1 MTMIHPLRA
10 PKISPNDDRLLV
22 VKFLAD
28 DGELVKTGREVVELE
43 GAKTVV
49 AVESPVSGI
58 FYPFQEVGTEVP
70 IGDIVGV
77 ITPTPMTRNEILATL
92 ASDRARQPEAPLLS
106 ATGSGVRFSKA
117 AAAWLDNNGY
127 EADRFAGHGLVTV
140 SRLQAILAGE
150 KEGRPDRG
158 LQGVVPSP
166 GRPGANQ
173 RVLLA
178 GAGPGAHQVLD
189 ILLRDC
195 ESEVIGLLD
204 DNPEKHAWVIRG
216 IPVLGPLEHMNGLAA
231 ENKADSVLCTTPTA
245 ISFRQKVAVMARAA
259 GLRLATAIHA
269 SAIISETASIAPG
282 SVIGALCYI
291 GPETILGE
299 NCFLSSR
306 TTFEHHNQIGSWVT
320 TGPNVATSGLVVV
333 GSGVRFGSGI
343 VVEPKVTIGDN
354 ATVASGSV
362 VTNDIPA
369 YAILKRGADG
379 KPILQPRKAKP

>member
-1 MTMIHPLRA
+1 MIHLLRT

-22 VKFLAD
+22 VRFLVE
-28 DGELVKTGREVVELE
+28 DGEQVKKGREIVELE

-49 AVESPVSGI
+49 AVESPVAGI

-70 IGDIVGV
+70 IGGIVGV
-77 ITPTPMTRNEILATL
+77 ITPTPMTRSDILL
-92 ASDRARQPEAPLLS
+92 ALADDDTRQADAPVPS
-106 ATGSGVRFSKA
+106 TPGSGVRFSKA
-117 AAAWLDNNGY
+117 AAAWLDDNGLV
-127 EADRFAGHGLVTV
+127 ADRFAGHGLVTV
-140 SRLQAILAGE
+140 SRLRAMLADEGN
-150 KEGRPDRG
+150 GRPNGVR
-158 LQGVVPSP
+158 QGVAPSP
-166 GRPGANQ
+166 GRPGANR

-189 ILLRDC
+189 ILLRDS

-204 DNPEKHAWVIRG
+204 DNPEKHARVIRG
-216 IPVLGPLEHMNGLAA
+216 IPVLGPLEHMNVLATQ
-231 ENKADSVLCTTPTA
+231 NKADSVLCTTPTA
-245 ISFRQKVAVMARAA
+245 ISFRQKVGVMAREA
-259 GLRLATAIHA
+259 GLQLATAIHA

-343 VVEPKVTIGDN
+343 VVEPKVIIGDN

-369 YAILKRGADG
+369 HAILKRGSDG
-379 KPILQPRKAKP
+379 KPILQPRKANP